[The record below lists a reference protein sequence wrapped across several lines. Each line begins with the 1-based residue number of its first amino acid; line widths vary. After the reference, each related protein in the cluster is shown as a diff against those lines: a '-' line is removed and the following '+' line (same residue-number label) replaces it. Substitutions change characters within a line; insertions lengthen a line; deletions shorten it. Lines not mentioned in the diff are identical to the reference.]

1 MQKKVAA
8 AAEAVEVDADIEA
21 DAAVEGEDVVADAE
35 DAVARKQVEVVAY
48 GAEEPC
54 RPDW

>member
-1 MQKKVAA
+1 MQKKVVA
-8 AAEAVEVDADIEA
+8 AAETVGVVVDIETVA
-21 DAAVEGEDVVADAE
+21 VVEGGGVVADAE

-48 GAEEPC
+48 DAEEPC